1 MAMNQ
6 EQRNDKLKAKRTKFA
21 EKELRHRVRPGIE
34 ETLKR
39 VRARA
44 DDIETSELLQV
55 AILKMDLMGDV
66 ELSEFLKY
74 PRHEIVVSEC
84 VAREIYDHGVR
95 CILNNPDQADDD
107 QIEIPTSSLSTA

>member
-1 MAMNQ
+1 MAMSQ
-6 EQRNDKLKAKRTKFA
+6 EQRNEKLATKRAKFA

-34 ETLKR
+34 EALRR

-55 AILKMDLMGDV
+55 AIMKMDLMGDE
-66 ELSEFLKY
+66 ELRLFAEY
-74 PRHEIVVSEC
+74 PRHEILVSES

-95 CILNNPDQADDD
+95 SILNHPDQDLDDE
-107 QIEIPTSSLSTA
+107 IESPTA